1 MGRVEHKYVR
11 RSLQGRTNERGSHR
25 HTRLGSIRVNKWRV
39 LGMHKVY
46 ALGIRRIT
54 VVAVIYSA
62 VAHYLWYGGG
72 FIYGESGSEGSGGNE

>member
-1 MGRVEHKYVR
+1 M
-11 RSLQGRTNERGSHR
+11 
-25 HTRLGSIRVNKWRV
+25 NKWRV